1 MISSSD
7 YIKQSLALHL
17 FFGRIMKEHSFFLEV
32 GFVPKDQ
39 NLIEQADMYRR
50 AFDRM
55 MNDVVSMSNGVVN
68 QDVLSSGEVV
78 TQYTLQAEQ
87 ATIYYTG
94 IQLETSITQA
104 EESLSSGGAVHNPAL
119 EQRVHILNE
128 NAMALLTGLIQFK
141 TNILNE
147 VLGCRLFT
155 VNYPLL
161 IDHILREAKLYL
173 ASIQKLQ
180 SRTELN
186 LAQEAYEQE
195 AFWNRIMAEHAKFI
209 RGLLDPT
216 ENDLIIKANDFGNE
230 FDTLTSEALKAMN
243 QTLPLRKVTA
253 DSLAAAQQIK
263 EFKTAGTQGL
273 INCKIRSIII
283 PLLGDHVLRE
293 ANHFIRLLNMFSR

>member
-39 NLIEQADMYRR
+39 NLTEQADMYRR

-55 MNDVVSMSNGVVN
+55 MNDVVSMSNGVVD

-128 NAMALLTGLIQFK
+128 NAMALVSGLIQFK

-180 SRTELN
+180 SRSEVN
-186 LAQEAYEQE
+186 LVQQAYEQE

-230 FDTLTSEALKAMN
+230 FDTLTSEALRAMN
-243 QTLPLRKVTA
+243 QTMPLRKITA

-263 EFKTAGTQGL
+263 EFKTAGTEGL

-293 ANHFIRLLNMFSR
+293 SNHFIRLLNMFSR

>member
-104 EESLSSGGAVHNPAL
+104 EESLSSGGPVHNPAL

-186 LAQEAYEQE
+186 LEQQAYEQE

-230 FDTLTSEALKAMN
+230 FDTLTIEALQAMN

>member
-186 LAQEAYEQE
+186 LEQQAYEQE